1 MSINGDW
8 QVTVNSPMGVQ
19 KGTLTLVANGPA
31 LSGKIEIPQG
41 TQTFANGKVNGDDL
55 SWNIKMTQPMPMELQ
70 FSAVVKGDAISGKVK
85 LGMFGNADFSGM
97 RV

>member
-1 MSINGDW
+1 
-8 QVTVNSPMGVQ
+8 
-19 KGTLTLVANGPA
+19 
-31 LSGKIEIPQG
+31 
-41 TQTFANGKVNGDDL
+41 
-55 SWNIKMTQPMPMELQ
+55 MELQ